1 MLILSGRIDLILN
14 LFQTV
19 SYGLFH
25 RQVEMRKLIDEDKAN
40 DVNKWNGYSQNKESV
55 RYVERIHTYYDIFK
69 REAIS

>member
-1 MLILSGRIDLILN
+1 
-14 LFQTV
+14 
-19 SYGLFH
+19 
-25 RQVEMRKLIDEDKAN
+25 MRKLIDEDKAN